1 MRDKN
6 ESDNQP
12 HRRRGGEGWERLAVA
27 GFFRTRLL
35 KDAARH
41 STPFPDYI
49 DLNSISFPLVHVTA
63 LTPTHVAAQVPP
75 ASPRSLEAGDRQVTT
90 GIPTKSTTAVPM
102 KTKREQSTKDAPHVW
117 PGKKPHKVPAAPPP
131 KL

>member
-12 HRRRGGEGWERLAVA
+12 QRRRGGEGWERLAVA

-49 DLNSISFPLVHVTA
+49 DLNSIVFPLVHVTA
-63 LTPTHVAAQVPP
+63 LTPTRRGP
-75 ASPRSLEAGDRQVTT
+75 SPTR
-90 GIPTKSTTAVPM
+90 KSPLV
-102 KTKREQSTKDAPHVW
+102 R
-117 PGKKPHKVPAAPPP
+117 GR
-131 KL
+131 